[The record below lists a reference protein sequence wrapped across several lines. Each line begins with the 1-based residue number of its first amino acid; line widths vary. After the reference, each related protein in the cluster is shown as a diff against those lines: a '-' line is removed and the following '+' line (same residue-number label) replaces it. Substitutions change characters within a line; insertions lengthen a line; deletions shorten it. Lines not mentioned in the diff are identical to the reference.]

1 MCKECKE
8 RVERE
13 DWKDYQDKEKKE
25 EDIIVQYSN
34 KILGIEPDYYRSY
47 DQNKE
52 YNEKVR
58 KMIES
63 EQIKSG
69 SQIME
74 ENMEAVFNRMMIRHM
89 PKPGMTDKEWSNAKR
104 LAREE
109 TRQICSDSNLRIRGT
124 ANRLIQDRIDKIP
137 CDCKTEEMRAG
148 KFCKTCR
155 LLAKVNDYMLSLL
168 KEASEDRSTVV

>member
-1 MCKECKE
+1 M
-8 RVERE
+8 
-13 DWKDYQDKEKKE
+13 
-25 EDIIVQYSN
+25 
-34 KILGIEPDYYRSY
+34 ILQPSKY
-47 DQNKE
+47 DQLVLVLIALPFRYLFYWLVTLVMPYHNKDRTHHNRDRTSHLLQ
-52 YNEKVR
+52 YFLPPSSTTTR
-58 KMIES
+58 YL
-63 EQIKSG
+63 IKSG

-89 PKPGMTDKEWSNAKR
+89 HKPGMTDKEWSNAKR

-109 TRQICSDSNLRIRGT
+109 TRQICSDSNLTIRGT
-124 ANRLIQDRIDKIP
+124 ANRLIQDRIEKIP

-168 KEASEDRSTVV
+168 KEASED